1 MITNKVSFKD
11 LKARVGVDDIAY
23 YLGYRLDH
31 SAGIGKYI
39 EMVLDN
45 GDIHTDKLIIKNPQD
60 KSAQTYFRR
69 NGAKGGD
76 VVNLIL
82 ENINSFGERGHDTW
96 EIVAKVMAR
105 FANEPIPDYRD
116 RKYMETESYN
126 RPSVFDPKRYEVQPG
141 EEHLKHL
148 MSYFTRRGITEETAR
163 VFSPFLCRVKDL
175 NMSSYDNYNLGF
187 PYTKPG
193 NTKVLGYE
201 IRGYNG
207 YKSKAAGT
215 NSSSAAWIAD
225 LSNHQNPLDICNV
238 YFAESGYDI
247 MAFYQANRLKI
258 EKDSSVFV
266 SLGGTFSDRQ
276 ITGIMNHYSEA
287 RAIDCFDNDLPGRI
301 YGVRM
306 VGLLEGLHL
315 NIIKQGYAVIIKTD
329 DKEFSMPADDV
340 SIAELGKHI
349 DLRYKVGQWKAAPAF
364 KDWNDQVMDKP
375 MGIIQGK
382 SKYQRDEKLSEDRK
396 SCFKL

>member
-1 MITNKVSFKD
+1 MAINVNFKD
-11 LKARVGVDDIAY
+11 LKAKVGVDDIAY
-23 YLGYRLDH
+23 YLGYRLDR
-31 SAGIGKYI
+31 SAGVGRYI

-45 GDIHTDKLIIKNPQD
+45 GGINRDKLVIKNPND
-60 KSAQTYFRR
+60 KSSQTYFHR

-82 ENINSFGERGHDTW
+82 ENINSFGESGCDIW
-96 EIVAKVMAR
+96 EIVAKVMTR
-105 FANEPIPDYRD
+105 FANEPISDYGD
-116 RKYMETESYN
+116 SKHLEKTGYN
-126 RPSVFDPKRYEVQPG
+126 ENHVFDPKRYETQPA
-141 EEHLKHL
+141 EEHLKHM
-148 MSYFTRRGITEETAR
+148 MSYFSKRGITEETVR
-163 VFSPFLCRVKDL
+163 VFSPFLCRIKDL
-175 NMSSYDNYNLGF
+175 NATAYSNYNLGF
-187 PYTKPG
+187 PYTEPG
-193 NTKVLGYE
+193 AVKVLGYE

-215 NSSSAAWIAD
+215 NSSSAAWIVD
-225 LSNHQNPLDICNV
+225 LSNKANPLDIRNV

-258 EKDSSVFV
+258 DKDSSVFV

-287 RAIDCFDNDLPGRI
+287 RAMDCFDNDLPGRI

-306 VGLLEGLHL
+306 AGLQEGLHL
-315 NIIKQGYAVIIKTD
+315 DIIKSDSAVIIKTGG
-329 DKEFSMPADDV
+329 KEFSMSSNNL

-349 DLRYKVGQWKAAPAF
+349 HLRYKVGQWKAAPAF
-364 KDWNDQVMDKP
+364 KDWNDQIMNKP

-382 SKYQRDEKLSEDRK
+382 SKYQRDEKLAENRK
-396 SCFKL
+396 NCFKL

>member
-11 LKARVGVDDIAY
+11 LKTKVGIDDIAY
-23 YLGYRLDH
+23 YLGYRLDR
-31 SAGIGKYI
+31 SAGVGRYI

-45 GDIHTDKLIIKNPQD
+45 GDFNKDKLIIKNPQD
-60 KSAQTYFRR
+60 KSSQAYFHR

-82 ENINSFGERGHDTW
+82 ENINSFGESGRDTW

-105 FANEPIPDYRD
+105 FANEPITDYRSS
-116 RKYMETESYN
+116 KYLETGIYN
-126 RPSVFDPKRYEVQPG
+126 KPSIFDPKRYEVQPAR
-141 EEHLKHL
+141 EHLKHL
-148 MSYFTRRGITEETAR
+148 MSYFSSRGITKETAC

-175 NMSSYDNYNLGF
+175 NATAYNNYNLGF
-187 PYTKPG
+187 PYTEPG
-193 NTKVLGYE
+193 SVKVLGYE

-215 NSSSAAWIAD
+215 NSSSAAWIVD
-225 LSNHQNPLDICNV
+225 LSNKANPLDIRNV

-247 MAFYQANRLKI
+247 MAFYQINRLKI
-258 EKDSSVFV
+258 DRDSSVFV

-287 RAIDCFDNDLPGRI
+287 SAVDCFDNDLPGRI

-306 VGLLEGLHL
+306 AGLLEGLHL
-315 NIIKQGYAVIIKTD
+315 NIIKTGSAVIIRTG
-329 DKEFSMPADDV
+329 DKEFSISTDNL

-349 DLRYKVGQWKAAPAF
+349 HLRYKVGQWKAAPAF
-364 KDWNDQVMDKP
+364 KDWNDQIMNKP

-382 SKYQRDEKLSEDRK
+382 SKYQRDEKLAENRK
-396 SCFKL
+396 NCFKL

>member
-1 MITNKVSFKD
+1 MATKVSFKD
-11 LKARVGVDDIAY
+11 LKAKVGVDDIAY
-23 YLGYRLDH
+23 YLGYRLDRF
-31 SAGIGKYI
+31 AGVGRYI

-45 GDIHTDKLIIKNPQD
+45 GGINRDKLVIKNPND
-60 KSAQTYFRR
+60 KSSQTYFHR

-82 ENINSFGERGHDTW
+82 ENINRFGESGCDIW

-105 FANEPIPDYRD
+105 FANEPISDYGGN
-116 RKYMETESYN
+116 KYLEKTGYNESH
-126 RPSVFDPKRYEVQPG
+126 VFDPKRYETQPA
-141 EEHLKHL
+141 EEHLKHM
-148 MSYFTRRGITEETAR
+148 MSYFSRRGITEETVR
-163 VFSPFLCRVKDL
+163 VFSPFLCRIKDL
-175 NMSSYDNYNLGF
+175 NATAYGNYNLGF
-187 PYTKPG
+187 PYTEPG
-193 NTKVLGYE
+193 AVKVLGYE

-215 NSSSAAWIAD
+215 NSSSAAWIVD
-225 LSNHQNPLDICNV
+225 LSNKANPLDIRNV

-247 MAFYQANRLKI
+247 MSFYQANRLKI
-258 EKDSSVFV
+258 DKDSSVFV

-287 RAIDCFDNDLPGRI
+287 RAMDCFDNDLPGRI

-315 NIIKQGYAVIIKTD
+315 DIIKLDSAVIIKTGG
-329 DKEFSMPADDV
+329 KEFSMSSDNL

-349 DLRYKVGQWKAAPAF
+349 HLRYKVGQRKAAPAF
-364 KDWNDQVMDKP
+364 KDWNDQIMNKP
-375 MGIIQGK
+375 MGIILGK
-382 SKYQRDEKLSEDRK
+382 SKYQRDEKLAENRK
-396 SCFKL
+396 NCFKL

>member
-1 MITNKVSFKD
+1 
-11 LKARVGVDDIAY
+11 
-23 YLGYRLDH
+23 
-31 SAGIGKYI
+31 
-39 EMVLDN
+39 
-45 GDIHTDKLIIKNPQD
+45 
-60 KSAQTYFRR
+60 
-69 NGAKGGD
+69 
-76 VVNLIL
+76 
-82 ENINSFGERGHDTW
+82 
-96 EIVAKVMAR
+96 
-105 FANEPIPDYRD
+105 
-116 RKYMETESYN
+116 
-126 RPSVFDPKRYEVQPG
+126 
-141 EEHLKHL
+141 
-148 MSYFTRRGITEETAR
+148 
-163 VFSPFLCRVKDL
+163 
-175 NMSSYDNYNLGF
+175 
-187 PYTKPG
+187 
-193 NTKVLGYE
+193 
-201 IRGYNG
+201 
-207 YKSKAAGT
+207 
-215 NSSSAAWIAD
+215 
-225 LSNHQNPLDICNV
+225 V